1 MTWLNF
7 LQKYSKKNNMKLGD
21 AMKPASKEW
30 KKQKKTMKVG
40 GVHCKG
46 NPENILK
53 NPAKTIFPNCPRKTR
68 KHLKGN
74 KGEKK
79 RKGGEGEYA
88 SGVGPTNTS
97 SDMDPMDTS
106 DTSDMAPPSGM
117 DPTNT
122 SSDMAPLSIEGG
134 KKDKKGKKEKK

>member
-1 MTWLNF
+1 MSSSLAIINLLHKKRRSSIIKQFIDVKISFLN
-7 LQKYSKKNNMKLGD
+7 
-21 AMKPASKEW
+21 EI
-30 KKQKKTMKVG
+30 
-40 GVHCKG
+40 
-46 NPENILK
+46 PENILK